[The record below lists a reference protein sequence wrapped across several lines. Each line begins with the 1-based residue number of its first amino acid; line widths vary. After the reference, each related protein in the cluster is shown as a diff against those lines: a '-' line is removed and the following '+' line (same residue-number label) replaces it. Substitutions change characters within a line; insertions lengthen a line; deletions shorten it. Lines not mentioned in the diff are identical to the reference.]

1 MTKEITTLTEEEISI
16 LKKDRSPLYFKNDFD
31 LIYESQIPNMGIIL
45 LHGELKFVK
54 KKKILS
60 SIPQGA
66 IIGIRNIINNIPFPM
81 GLKIYKDSSILMIE
95 KSEIV
100 EALTRKSGSLYQ
112 IISSI

>member
-1 MTKEITTLTEEEISI
+1 MTKEITTLTEEEIAI
-16 LKKDRSPLYFKNDFD
+16 LKRDRSPLYFQNDFD

-45 LHGELKFVK
+45 LEGELKFIK

-60 SIPQGA
+60 SLPQGA
-66 IIGIRNIINNIPFPM
+66 LIGIRNIINNIPFPM

-95 KSEIV
+95 KSEIM
-100 EALTRKSGSLYQ
+100 EALANKSGNLYH